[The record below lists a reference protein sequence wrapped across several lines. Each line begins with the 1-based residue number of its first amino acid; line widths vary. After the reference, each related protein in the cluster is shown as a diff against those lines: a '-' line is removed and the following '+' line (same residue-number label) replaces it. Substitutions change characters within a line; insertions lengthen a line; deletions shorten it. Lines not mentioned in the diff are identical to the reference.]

1 MDAPERKPARPRKGS
16 VHPGPADATPIRVAS
31 RAAVQINRTVI
42 DQAWKQRGEGVRQV
56 IRDDRCR
63 GLALVVHPTAMVWRF
78 DYRPRGTD
86 PKTGKRWGNSS
97 LILGDPASMTAAAAR
112 LAAQAIKG
120 QVSEGKDPARERREA
135 IAQEQQR
142 RATTL
147 GMLAEEYAASL
158 PKRAKL
164 RGTGPAAPAHVAN
177 ELRALRNALAEMQ
190 AADMPPADL
199 KPFVIRGMLAEHG
212 AHPAA
217 ARARFG
223 ALSRFFD
230 WLLDHDRIPA
240 NPCARIPRS
249 GRPNPP
255 ASRTHFLSVPKLAQL
270 WTAAAAL
277 PALHRDFLRLLIA
290 VPCRRGEAASLDWQ
304 HLDLTAGI
312 WTQPGKLTKNRE
324 PHVFFLHPLVLAL
337 IRARHA
343 ASGGPAAGAVFTA
356 PRSGRA
362 LTTWRQ
368 AKAGLDEAAGLD
380 GWRLHDTRRSFATAV
395 AEAGIPEAVA
405 DAVLN
410 HRQSATRA
418 GVLGV
423 YQQAARL
430 PEQRAA
436 MERWG
441 ELLATAL
448 RRGVFRKR
456 RRFETPPG
464 LSELP
469 R

>member
-1 MDAPERKPARPRKGS
+1 MEAPQRKPARPRKDEA
-16 VHPGPADATPIRVAS
+16 PPCPADAAPLRVQS
-31 RAAVQINRTVI
+31 RAAVQINRSVI
-42 DQAWKQRGEGVRQV
+42 DQAWKQRGEGVRHV
-56 IRDDRCR
+56 IRDARCR
-63 GLALVVHPTAMVWRF
+63 GLALVVHPTGMVWRF

-97 LILGDPASMTAAAAR
+97 LILGDPAGMTADAAR

-120 QVSEGKDPARERREA
+120 QVAEGKDPAQERREA
-135 IAQEQQR
+135 IAQAQQR

-147 GMLAEEYAASL
+147 GILAEEYAASL

-190 AADMPPADL
+190 AVEMPATDL
-199 KPFVIRGMLAEHG
+199 KPSVIRAMLAEHG

-223 ALSRFFD
+223 ALSRFYD
-230 WLLDHDRIPA
+230 WLVDHDRMPT
-240 NPCARIPRS
+240 NPCARITRS
-249 GRPNPP
+249 GRPKPP
-255 ASRTHFLSVPKLAQL
+255 APRRNFLSVPKLAQL

-290 VPCRRGEAASLDWQ
+290 VPCRRSEAASLDWR
-304 HLDLTAGI
+304 HLDLQNGI
-312 WTQPGKLTKNRE
+312 WIQPAKLTKNRE
-324 PHVFFLHPLVLAL
+324 PHAFFLHPLALAL
-337 IRARHA
+337 LRARHA
-343 ASGGPAAGAVFTA
+343 TSGAPPSGAVFTA

-368 AKAGLDEAAGLD
+368 AKARLDEAAGLD
-380 GWRLHDTRRSFATAV
+380 GWRLHDTRRSFATAL
-395 AEAGIPEAVA
+395 AEASIPEAVA

-456 RRFETPPG
+456 CRIAR
-464 LSELP
+464 
-469 R
+469 

>member
-1 MDAPERKPARPRKGS
+1 MA
-16 VHPGPADATPIRVAS
+16 
-31 RAAVQINRTVI
+31 
-42 DQAWKQRGEGVRQV
+42 
-56 IRDDRCR
+56 
-63 GLALVVHPTAMVWRF
+63 
-78 DYRPRGTD
+78 
-86 PKTGKRWGNSS
+86 
-97 LILGDPASMTAAAAR
+97 
-112 LAAQAIKG
+112 
-120 QVSEGKDPARERREA
+120 EGKDPARERRQA
-135 IAQEQQR
+135 IAQAQQD

-147 GMLAEEYAASL
+147 GRLAEEYAAIV

-164 RGTGPAAPAHVAN
+164 RGTGIASPAHVAN

-190 AADMPPADL
+190 ATELPAADL
-199 KPFVIRGMLAEHG
+199 KPPIVRRMLAEHG

-223 ALSRFFD
+223 ALSRFCD
-230 WLLDHDRIPA
+230 WLVDDDRIPA
-240 NPCARIPRS
+240 NPCARITRS
-249 GRPNPP
+249 GRPKPP
-255 ASRTHFLSVPKLAQL
+255 ASRTHFLSVPDLAQL
-270 WTAAAAL
+270 WTAAANL
-277 PALHRDFLRLLIA
+277 PALHRDFLWLLIA
-290 VPCRRGEAASLDWQ
+290 IPCRRGEAASLDWR
-304 HLDLTAGI
+304 HLDLQEGI

-337 IRARHA
+337 LRARHA
-343 ASGGPAAGAVFTA
+343 SSGAAASGLVFTA

-362 LTTWRQ
+362 ITTWRQ
-368 AKAGLDEAAGLD
+368 AKADLDEAAGLD

-395 AEAGIPEAVA
+395 AGAGIPEAVA

-441 ELLATAL
+441 DLLATAL

-456 RRFETPPG
+456 RGIAVARTWTD
-464 LSELP
+464 
-469 R
+469 